1 MCPRDKSFDD
11 EDTEM
16 RLLAFS
22 KLSAFDSDTH
32 GQFFWNFRTEFEPK
46 WDFAMAVQREWLPT
60 NYSDLTTADLISSS
74 CSYLY
79 ASRDKS
85 PDFGSSG
92 SLFRFFKSIGLTAFA
107 VMLLVLV
114 VLAAVAFNVWLEV
127 GRRRRRHCYVTIGNS
142 QTNAALSQHTSAV
155 DVTKG
160 SNKKIELSRIRKDGP
175 GGIDEESGD
184 IRKPEVQ
191 EVESEKTE
199 VRAKSNPALAQL
211 ATSSPYQKS

>member
-16 RLLAFS
+16 RRLAFA

-46 WDFAMAVQREWLPT
+46 WDFAMAVQKEWLPT
-60 NYSDLTTADLISSS
+60 NYSDLITADLISSS

-85 PDFGSSG
+85 PDFDFSG
-92 SLFRFFKSIGLTAFA
+92 SIFSFFKRLGLTAFA
-107 VMLLVLV
+107 VMLVVLV

-127 GRRRRRHCYVTIGNS
+127 GRRRRRHCYVTIGTS

-155 DVTKG
+155 DVTKS
-160 SNKKIELSRIRKDGP
+160 SNMKIELSRIRKDGP

-184 IRKPEVQ
+184 IRKPEVH
-191 EVESEKTE
+191 ELESEKMD
-199 VRAKSNPALAQL
+199 VRAKSSQAIAELV
-211 ATSSPYQKS
+211 TSSPYQKS